1 MSPQPNPNKDSNP
14 RNSYIRFSGLA
25 FQILAAIFL
34 GIWGGMKLDAWL
46 NLKYPIFTLV
56 LAMVT
61 LLGSIYY
68 LIKSLPKSS

>member
-1 MSPQPNPNKDSNP
+1 MSQQHNRKDSNP
-14 RNSYIRFSGLA
+14 RNNYVRFSGLA

-46 NLKYPIFTLV
+46 NLQYPIFTIV
-56 LAMVT
+56 LAMLT

-68 LIKSLPKSS
+68 LIKSLPKS